1 MSPKNLIA
9 AIKICK
15 NKYEIEASG
24 RINLNNI
31 KKITVCIFGEGAAH
45 QGLFWESI
53 NYSVVNNLPI
63 IFICENNLYAT
74 YSNFNSNF
82 KTNNLNFF
90 SAKINK
96 KIACINH
103 AYSHFSISLH
113 LFQCEENKGKIK
125 KRFDVKW
132 IRPREIDS
140 LPFPKANHKL
150 FKILKK
156 LGWYV

>member
-1 MSPKNLIA
+1 MRLVGIIWRGDKFYVQ
-9 AIKICK
+9 KK
-15 NKYEIEASG
+15 DKEAMLG
-24 RINLNNI
+24 
-31 KKITVCIFGEGAAH
+31 VFGIPGVKVEPGESLTEGLKRELKEEC
-45 QGLFWESI
+45 G
-53 NYSVVNNLPI
+53 
-63 IFICENNLYAT
+63 
-74 YSNFNSNF
+74 
-82 KTNNLNFF
+82 F

-96 KIACINH
+96 KIGHINH

-125 KRFDVKW
+125 KRFDTKW